1 MVILLLIPIYSTHL
15 VEHLTF
21 TSLNWY
27 DDVHACNTTT
37 INSIILCVYAYL
49 LLQNVLSLQ
58 EPYVSQDML
67 SLGYMR
73 RVYCNNF
80 QYNNDFTQGPRRQ
93 YSYEI
98 TDMVRN

>member
-1 MVILLLIPIYSTHL
+1 MMMYMHVILLKS
-15 VEHLTF
+15 
-21 TSLNWY
+21 
-27 DDVHACNTTT
+27 
-37 INSIILCVYAYL
+37 CVYIYL
-49 LLQNVLSLQ
+49 HVLLQNEQSFLSLQ